1 MSKKLKIFTSSALA
15 AVMLLSVSGCNSDKK
30 SNSELTTTEQH
41 VETGEMI
48 VSAVNSENSAASV
61 NNADTDL
68 LGNSPAE
75 LVLKNSDADGY
86 TICKIDGS
94 EDYQL
99 VLLYGKYEKECQ
111 FEFYIVGEDNIENI
125 GSLDGS
131 NITMYIS
138 DETNRL
144 CICHSNSGNYAF
156 GTVKYDGEG
165 IIIDWLETVTMG
177 DKDDS
182 PDIPGKKVE
191 FVPANN
197 PELIKSIKDKLPDNA
212 DEETVEVEE

>member
-1 MSKKLKIFTSSALA
+1 MYKKLKICISGVLA
-15 AVMLLSVSGCNSDKK
+15 AVMFLTFVGCDSDKN
-30 SNSELTTTEQH
+30 SNSELNIKQEETT
-41 VETGEMI
+41 
-48 VSAVNSENSAASV
+48 VSDVSSDSSAASE
-61 NNADTDL
+61 NITDTDIM
-68 LGNSPAE
+68 GNSPIE

>member
-1 MSKKLKIFTSSALA
+1 MYKKLKICISGVLA
-15 AVMLLSVSGCNSDKK
+15 AVMFLTFVGCDSDKN
-30 SNSELTTTEQH
+30 SNSELNIKQE
-41 VETGEMI
+41 ETA
-48 VSAVNSENSAASV
+48 VSDVRSDSSAASENV
-61 NNADTDL
+61 TDTDIM
-68 LGNSPAE
+68 GNSPIE

>member
-1 MSKKLKIFTSSALA
+1 MYKKLKICISGVLA
-15 AVMLLSVSGCNSDKK
+15 AVMFLTFVGCDSDKN
-30 SNSELTTTEQH
+30 SNSELNTKQEETT
-41 VETGEMI
+41 
-48 VSAVNSENSAASV
+48 VSDVSSDSSAASE
-61 NNADTDL
+61 NITDTDIM
-68 LGNSPAE
+68 GNSPIE
-75 LVLKNSDADGY
+75 LVLKNSSANGY
-86 TICKIDGS
+86 TICKIEDS

-99 VLLYGKYEKECQ
+99 VLLYGDSNKEHQ
-111 FEFYIVGEDNIENI
+111 YEFYTVGEDTIENI

-197 PELIKSIKDKLPDNA
+197 PELIKSLKDKLPDNA

>member
-1 MSKKLKIFTSSALA
+1 MYKKLKICISGVLA
-15 AVMLLSVSGCNSDKK
+15 AVMFLTFVGCDSDKN
-30 SNSELTTTEQH
+30 SNSELNIKQE
-41 VETGEMI
+41 ETA
-48 VSAVNSENSAASV
+48 VSDVRSDSSAASE
-61 NNADTDL
+61 NITDTDIM
-68 LGNSPAE
+68 GNSPIE

-165 IIIDWLETVTMG
+165 IIIDCLETVTMG

-197 PELIKSIKDKLPDNA
+197 PELIKSLKDKLPDNA

>member
-1 MSKKLKIFTSSALA
+1 MYKKLKICISGVLA
-15 AVMLLSVSGCNSDKK
+15 AVMFLTFVGCDSDKN
-30 SNSELTTTEQH
+30 SNSELNIKQEETT
-41 VETGEMI
+41 
-48 VSAVNSENSAASV
+48 VSDVSSDSSAASE
-61 NNADTDL
+61 NITDTDIM
-68 LGNSPAE
+68 GNSPIE

-197 PELIKSIKDKLPDNA
+197 PELIKSLKDKLPDNA

>member
-1 MSKKLKIFTSSALA
+1 MYKKLKICISGVLA
-15 AVMLLSVSGCNSDKK
+15 AVMFLTFVGCDSDKN
-30 SNSELTTTEQH
+30 SNSELNIKQEETT
-41 VETGEMI
+41 
-48 VSAVNSENSAASV
+48 VSDVSSDSSAASE
-61 NNADTDL
+61 NITDTDIM
-68 LGNSPAE
+68 GNSPIE

-165 IIIDWLETVTMG
+165 IIIDCLETVTMG

-182 PDIPGKKVE
+182 PDIPGKKVV

-197 PELIKSIKDKLPDNA
+197 PKLIESLKDKLPDNA

>member
-1 MSKKLKIFTSSALA
+1 MYKKLKFFTSAALA
-15 AVMLLSVSGCNSDKK
+15 AVMLLSFAGCSSDKK
-30 SNSELTTTEQH
+30 SNSELTNTQEN
-41 VETGEMI
+41 VETEEMV
-48 VSAVNSENSAASV
+48 VSAVNGESSDASV
-61 NNADTDL
+61 NKMDTDL

-75 LVLKNSDADGY
+75 LVLKNSDAYGY

-99 VLLYGKYEKECQ
+99 VLLYGEYEKECQ
-111 FEFYIVGEDNIENI
+111 FEFYTVGENNIENI

-131 NITMYIS
+131 NITAYIS

-144 CICHSNSGNYAF
+144 CICHSDSGIFRF
-156 GTVKYDGEG
+156 GAVKYDGEG
-165 IIIDWLETVTMG
+165 ITVDWLETVTMG

-182 PDIPGKKVE
+182 PDIPGEEVV

-197 PELIKSIKDKLPDNA
+197 PKLIESLKDKLPDNA

>member
-1 MSKKLKIFTSSALA
+1 MYKKLKICISGVLA
-15 AVMLLSVSGCNSDKK
+15 AVMFLTFVGCDSDKN
-30 SNSELTTTEQH
+30 SNSELNIKQE
-41 VETGEMI
+41 ETA
-48 VSAVNSENSAASV
+48 VSDVRSDSSAASE
-61 NNADTDL
+61 NITDTDIM
-68 LGNSPAE
+68 GNSPIE

-197 PELIKSIKDKLPDNA
+197 PELIKSLKDKLPDNA

>member
-1 MSKKLKIFTSSALA
+1 MYNKFKIFMSSVLA
-15 AVMLLSVSGCNSDKK
+15 AVMLLSLVGCNSDKK
-30 SNSELTTTEQH
+30 SESELN
-41 VETGEMI
+41 VETEEKA
-48 VSAVNSENSAASV
+48 VSAVNGDSSNASEN
-61 NNADTDL
+61 NTDTDL
-68 LGNSPAE
+68 LGNSPTE
-75 LVLKNSDADGY
+75 LVLKNSDAGGY

-99 VLLYGKYEKECQ
+99 VLLYGDSEKDRQ
-111 FEFYIVGEDNIENI
+111 FEFYTVGEDAVENI

-131 NITMYIS
+131 NITAYIS

-144 CICHSNSGNYAF
+144 CICHSDSGIFRF
-156 GTVKYDGEG
+156 GAVKYDGEG
-165 IIIDWLETVTMG
+165 ITVDWLETVTMG

-182 PDIPGKKVE
+182 PDIPGKEVV

-197 PELIKSIKDKLPDNA
+197 PKLIESLKDKLPDNA

>member
-1 MSKKLKIFTSSALA
+1 MYKKLKLFTSAALA
-15 AVMLLSVSGCNSDKK
+15 AVILLNCVGCNSDKK
-30 SNSELTTTEQH
+30 SNSELPNTKEN

-48 VSAVNSENSAASV
+48 VSAVNSESSAASV

-68 LGNSPAE
+68 LGNSPPE

-99 VLLYGKYEKECQ
+99 VLLYGEYEKECQ
-111 FEFYIVGEDNIENI
+111 FEFYTVGEDNIENI

-131 NITMYIS
+131 NITAYIS
-138 DETNRL
+138 DETKCF
-144 CICHSNSGNYAF
+144 CICLNNSENFEF
-156 GTVKYDGEG
+156 GAVKYDGEG
-165 IIIDWLETVTMG
+165 INVDWLETVTMG
-177 DKDDS
+177 DKDDF
-182 PDIPGKKVE
+182 PDIPGEKVV
-191 FVPANN
+191 FMPTNN
-197 PELIKSIKDKLPDNA
+197 PELINSLKDKLPDNA

>member
-1 MSKKLKIFTSSALA
+1 MYNKFKIFMSSVLA
-15 AVMLLSVSGCNSDKK
+15 AVMLLSLVGCNSDKK
-30 SNSELTTTEQH
+30 SESELN
-41 VETGEMI
+41 VETEEKA
-48 VSAVNSENSAASV
+48 VSAVNGDSSNASEN
-61 NNADTDL
+61 NTDTDL
-68 LGNSPAE
+68 LGNSPTE

-99 VLLYGKYEKECQ
+99 VLLYGDSEKDRQ
-111 FEFYIVGEDNIENI
+111 FEFYTVGEDAVENI

-131 NITMYIS
+131 NITAYIS

-144 CICHSNSGNYAF
+144 CICHSDSGIFRF
-156 GTVKYDGEG
+156 GAVKYDGEG
-165 IIIDWLETVTMG
+165 ITVDWLETVTMG

-182 PDIPGKKVE
+182 PDIPGKEVV

-197 PELIKSIKDKLPDNA
+197 PKLIESLKDELPNNA

>member
-1 MSKKLKIFTSSALA
+1 MYKKLKICISGVLA
-15 AVMLLSVSGCNSDKK
+15 AVMFLTFVGCDSDKN
-30 SNSELTTTEQH
+30 SNSELNIKQE
-41 VETGEMI
+41 ETA
-48 VSAVNSENSAASV
+48 VSDVRSDSSAASE
-61 NNADTDL
+61 NITDTDIM
-68 LGNSPAE
+68 GNSPIE

>member
-1 MSKKLKIFTSSALA
+1 MYKKLKICISGVLA
-15 AVMLLSVSGCNSDKK
+15 AVMFLTFVGCDSDKN
-30 SNSELTTTEQH
+30 SNSELNIKQEETT
-41 VETGEMI
+41 
-48 VSAVNSENSAASV
+48 VSDVSSDSSAASE
-61 NNADTDL
+61 NITDTDIM
-68 LGNSPAE
+68 GNSPTE
-75 LVLKNSDADGY
+75 LVLKNSDAYGY

-99 VLLYGKYEKECQ
+99 VLLYGEYEKECQ
-111 FEFYIVGEDNIENI
+111 FEFYTVGENNIENI

-131 NITMYIS
+131 NITAYIS

-144 CICHSNSGNYAF
+144 CICHSDSGIFRF
-156 GTVKYDGEG
+156 GAVKYDGEG
-165 IIIDWLETVTMG
+165 ITVDWLETVTMG

-197 PELIKSIKDKLPDNA
+197 PELIKSLKDKLPDNA

>member
-1 MSKKLKIFTSSALA
+1 MYKKLKICISGVLA
-15 AVMLLSVSGCNSDKK
+15 AVMFLTFVGCDSDKN
-30 SNSELTTTEQH
+30 SNSELNIKQE
-41 VETGEMI
+41 ETA
-48 VSAVNSENSAASV
+48 VSDVSSDSSAASE
-61 NNADTDL
+61 NITDTDIM
-68 LGNSPAE
+68 GNSPIE

>member
-1 MSKKLKIFTSSALA
+1 MYKKLKICISGVLA
-15 AVMLLSVSGCNSDKK
+15 AVMFLTFVGCDSDKN
-30 SNSELTTTEQH
+30 SNSELNIKQE
-41 VETGEMI
+41 ETA
-48 VSAVNSENSAASV
+48 VSDVRSDSSAASE
-61 NNADTDL
+61 NITDTDIM
-68 LGNSPAE
+68 GNSPIE

-197 PELIKSIKDKLPDNA
+197 PELIKSLKDKLPDNS

>member
-1 MSKKLKIFTSSALA
+1 MYKKLKICISGVLA
-15 AVMLLSVSGCNSDKK
+15 AVMFLTFVGCDSDKN
-30 SNSELTTTEQH
+30 SNSELNIKQE
-41 VETGEMI
+41 ETA
-48 VSAVNSENSAASV
+48 VSDVSSDSSAASE
-61 NNADTDL
+61 NITDTDIM
-68 LGNSPAE
+68 GNSPIE

-197 PELIKSIKDKLPDNA
+197 PELIKSLKDKLPDNA

>member
-1 MSKKLKIFTSSALA
+1 MYKKLKICISGVLA
-15 AVMLLSVSGCNSDKK
+15 AVMFLTFVGCDSDKN
-30 SNSELTTTEQH
+30 SNSELNIKQE
-41 VETGEMI
+41 ETA
-48 VSAVNSENSAASV
+48 VSDVRSDSSAAGE
-61 NNADTDL
+61 NITDTDIM
-68 LGNSPAE
+68 GNSPIE